1 MEVFEI
7 KDIKTLQGD
16 HLARAIGRCVGKD
29 GRTRN
34 AIENT
39 TRTRI
44 VVAGPKIHILGGF
57 NDLKMAREA
66 IVSLVLGGCAA
77 YRTQLFCYLK
87 ACGRDEL
94 NTMNLWAGMDAAMPA
109 AG

>member
-1 MEVFEI
+1 MTDSPFYRYMEVFEI
-7 KDIKTLQGD
+7 KDIKNLQGD

-66 IVSLVLGGCAA
+66 IVSLVLGARPSKVYQDLRCIAA
-77 YRTQLFCYLK
+77 KRK
-87 ACGRDEL
+87 MRV
-94 NTMNLWAGMDAAMPA
+94 
-109 AG
+109 